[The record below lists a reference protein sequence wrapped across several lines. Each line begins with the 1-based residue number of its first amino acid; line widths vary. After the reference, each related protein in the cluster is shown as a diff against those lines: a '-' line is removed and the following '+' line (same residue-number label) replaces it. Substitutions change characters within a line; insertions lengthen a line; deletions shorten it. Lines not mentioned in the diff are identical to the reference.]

1 MIASMLLNEAT
12 LLWGWLLYGPLL
24 FYAIYRAPWVEL
36 FSDERRQH
44 LLFATVLTLCALWL
58 LRRDFPNGLSFHF
71 IGMTAVT
78 LLLDW
83 PLAILAGWI
92 AQLALLALG
101 KQEFSTLGSNGLL
114 LIILPVCIAH
124 CCAKAIERLRPNN
137 LFVYIFFSGFF
148 PAALTAILCV
158 ISAALLLWSNGIYQ
172 FPAWLQEFSPM
183 LLLVAFPEAF
193 LNGVAI
199 TAFVVFKPEWLETFN
214 YSRYLQAPWKD
225 DSKS

>member
-1 MIASMLLNEAT
+1 MIASMLLNETT

-24 FYAIYRAPWVEL
+24 FYAIWRAPWVEL
-36 FSDERRQH
+36 FTDSRRQH
-44 LLFATVLTLCALWL
+44 LLFGTVLVLCILWL
-58 LRRDFPNGLSFHF
+58 LRRDFPSGLSFHF

-83 PLAILAGWI
+83 PLAILAGLI
-92 AQLALLALG
+92 AQLALLSLGKLEVSALG
-101 KQEFSTLGSNGLL
+101 INGLL
-114 LIILPVCIAH
+114 LIILPVVVAH
-124 CCAKAIERLRPNN
+124 SCAKAIERLQPNN

-148 PAALTAILCV
+148 PAALTALLCV
-158 ISAALLLWSNGIYQ
+158 ISGSLLLWGNDIYV
-172 FPAWLQEFSPM
+172 FPPWLEEFVGM

-193 LNGVAI
+193 INGMAV

-225 DSKS
+225 GPDQ